1 MCNGSGILEMKRA
14 RMNPEWRLRYD
25 AAVNAAQQAGR
36 HALSY
41 FDRGVI
47 VEWKSDRSPVTKAD
61 REAEQVLRGALL
73 GAFPND
79 GFLGEEFGAQAG
91 SSGFRGI
98 VDPID
103 GTRSF
108 IRNIPIW
115 ATLIGLEYRNEQIA
129 GIAYLPA
136 MGEAM
141 YRALRGDGAYKDERR
156 IRVSD
161 VATLDESILFYS
173 SLSWF
178 MRAGKEREFL
188 NLARQTQR
196 QRGFGDFYGF
206 VLVAQGSGEVMAEHG
221 VHSWDVAGLKV
232 LVEEA
237 GGTFTNWAGIPTIH
251 SPDVIA
257 SNAKTHAAALAIL
270 QGK

>member
-1 MCNGSGILEMKRA
+1 
-14 RMNPEWRLRYD
+14 MNPEWRSRYD
-25 AAVNAAQQAGR
+25 AAVIAAQQAGR
-36 HALSY
+36 HALTY
-41 FDRGVI
+41 FDCGVT
-47 VEWKSDRSPVTKAD
+47 VEWKEDRSPVTLAD
-61 REAEQVLRGALL
+61 REAEQLLRGILL
-73 GAFPND
+73 TAFPDD
-79 GFLGEEFGAQAG
+79 GFLGEEFGDQPG
-91 SSGFRGI
+91 TSGFRWI

-108 IRNIPIW
+108 VRDIPIW
-115 ATLIGLEYRNEQIA
+115 ATLIGLEYRDEQIA
-129 GIAYLPA
+129 GVACLPA
-136 MGEAM
+136 MGGVT
-141 YRALRGDGAYKDERR
+141 YRALRGDGAYKGERR

-161 VATLDESILFYS
+161 VSALADSILFYS

-178 MRAGKEREFL
+178 VRAGKEREFL
-188 NLARQTQR
+188 NLAHQTQR

-237 GGTFTNWAGIPTIH
+237 GGMFTNWAGVPTIH
-251 SPDVIA
+251 SPDVVA
-257 SNAKTHAAALAIL
+257 SNGKTHAATLAIL